1 MNISD
6 PISDFLTRIRNAIR
20 AGHPIVDI
28 PHSKLKVHIAEILKQ
43 EGYIRDFAEDG
54 EDGQPKRTLRI
65 LLKYHPDS
73 GAAIRGLQRV
83 SKPGLR
89 KYSGATDMPRV
100 LSGLGIAII
109 STSQG
114 ILTDRQARQQ
124 NIGGEVLCHI
134 W

>member
-6 PISDFLTRIRNAIR
+6 PISDFLTRIRNAQN

-28 PHSKLKVHIAEILKQ
+28 PHSKLKTSLADILKQ
-43 EGYIRDFAEDG
+43 EGYIRDFAVDG
-54 EDGQPKRTLRI
+54 EDGHPKRTLRL

-73 GAAIRGLQRV
+73 GAAITGLQRV

-89 KYSGATDMPRV
+89 KYANSKELPRV
-100 LSGLGIAII
+100 LSGLGIAIV
-109 STSQG
+109 STSRG
-114 ILTDRQARQQ
+114 ILTDRQARSQKL
-124 NIGGEVLCHI
+124 GGEVLCHI